1 MVVVVNIK
9 KTDKIF
15 VFVSSY
21 WIQVEKCQNQLQNE
35 IEKKNLNVGVTVKGY

>member
-1 MVVVVNIK
+1 VVVVVNIR

-21 WIQVEKCQNQLQNE
+21 SIQVEKCQKQVQNE
-35 IEKKNLNVGVTVKGY
+35 IEKKNLNVGGIERGN